1 LANSPSGT
9 VFLKLVDTS
18 DVIKDAKQIF
28 ELLDSVVDEIG
39 EDNVV
44 QVVSDGAANLV
55 SAGEM
60 KFKLWLIIA
69 ANLVS

>member
-1 LANSPSGT
+1 MANSPSGT

-60 KFKLWLIIA
+60 KFKL
-69 ANLVS
+69 

>member
-60 KFKLWLIIA
+60 KFKL
-69 ANLVS
+69 